1 MGISKLDNKI
11 KGILLGKDNKMV
23 TRKGAQLE
31 VIDEDGED
39 TKAANLIHKEQRAK
53 NKENE

>member
-1 MGISKLDNKI
+1 
-11 KGILLGKDNKMV
+11 MV